1 VPHML
6 KTVALSAAAALV
18 IAVDWLRFEEPR
30 SGGGRPF
37 VLAALAIAAVL
48 LRPLWLRLVG
58 VALAALTAASVAF
71 SLSPLALWPGG
82 DGFFGPIGSRFSRG
96 FLDFYDFRLPIDPTA
111 HPAMHSVILVAIFG
125 FTLAVALAV
134 ASRHALLAVVF
145 FFIGAGWPATLLSGG
160 SELGRGIAILAVAL
174 ALLAGMTERPSK
186 LALIATGAV
195 IACALALSSS
205 PAVAKSAFLDWQHW
219 DFYTRPQKPV
229 SVKYIWD
236 ARYDGVHFPKKRT
249 TVLTI
254 RAPRRPYYWRATIL
268 DRFDG
273 TRWLE
278 HVWRDTPSQRRQLEP
293 PAARDRANLVRQE
306 VTVAALEDNHVIGAS
321 MPISNDLR
329 NRAAYEGQGVA
340 LAIGG
345 LHRGEHYAVWSYA
358 PQPTPEELVRVKA
371 VYPKALTRPK
381 RELDVAPGVTALPF
395 GTPGRDGKLFAS
407 LTGRLQPY
415 ADMFQRAQAVAG
427 ETSSPYAA
435 VVALE
440 AWFRSTGGF
449 TYSEQ
454 PGTAPGLP
462 PLVGFV
468 AVTKNGYCQH
478 FAGAMALMLRLLGIP
493 ARVAAGFV
501 PGRYHDDFWQVTDH
515 DAHTWVE
522 VWFRGY
528 GWLPFDP
535 TPGRG
540 RLAGTYSS
548 TSLGFNAQ
556 SAQKLLALVVRG
568 GAVFGR
574 GGASGV
580 LAHDSERRNP
590 RSTGDLPLGI
600 GGRLT
605 PGPKKRSPSLLFFLF
620 LLACGLAAVIVLF
633 KTARRKLRYLT
644 RDPRQIA
651 VACARELAEFVHDQR
666 VPAEKAATFRE
677 LGGTVSARLGVD
689 ASGFARAATAA
700 RYGPPGEA
708 STAAAAARTELRD
721 LKRRLRRSLATF
733 DRARGLF
740 SVRSLGLG

>member
-1 VPHML
+1 MPHML

-30 SGGGRPF
+30 SGGGRPL

-58 VALAALTAASVAF
+58 VALAALIAASVAF

-600 GGRLT
+600 GDRLT

-666 VPAEKAATFRE
+666 VPTEKAATFRE

>member
-1 VPHML
+1 MPHML

-58 VALAALTAASVAF
+58 VALAALIAASVAF

-160 SELGRGIAILAVAL
+160 NELGRGIAILAVAL

-254 RAPRRPYYWRATIL
+254 RAPHRPYYWRATIL

-278 HVWRDTPSQRRQLEP
+278 HVWRETPGQRRQLEP

-620 LLACGLAAVIVLF
+620 LLACALAAVIVLF

-666 VPAEKAATFRE
+666 VPTEKAATFRE